1 MIKIVI
7 MSTKFKPLLLLL
19 IVFLL
24 IPACSDGETSS
35 PNLVEISSEDDDEE
49 ESEDEEFEY
58 IAPVLPVLPDP
69 PLSSSE
75 WNQVNGPFGG
85 TITSIFKSPDGYWVT
100 TTDNSGLS
108 DSNLYLVDNKEFT
121 WELKKL

>member
-1 MIKIVI
+1 

-19 IVFLL
+19 ILFLL

-49 ESEDEEFEY
+49 DEEQDEEFEDDEEDSEDEEREFEY
-58 IAPVLPVLPDP
+58 TPPVLPNLPDP
-69 PLSSSE
+69 LLSSSE

-108 DSNLYLVDNKEFT
+108 DLSLIHI
-121 WELKKL
+121 

>member
-49 ESEDEEFEY
+49 SEDEEFENDEEESEDEEREFEY

-69 PLSSSE
+69 PISSSE

-85 TITSIFKSPDGYWVT
+85 TITSIFKSPDG
-100 TTDNSGLS
+100 
-108 DSNLYLVDNKEFT
+108 
-121 WELKKL
+121 